1 MDANMQ
7 LHEIHEMHL
16 IEFLE
21 RLKVLYFDTGF
32 FVSNNEIWKAG
43 SSCDIEFHLSDLER
57 SVEKLVQSGELCRT
71 PKIQAIID
79 RGQDTYDNG
88 I

>member
-1 MDANMQ
+1 MTTQERNE
-7 LHEIHEMHL
+7 LHL
-16 IEFLE
+16 LEFFE
-21 RLKVLYFDTGF
+21 RLKKLYFDTGF
-32 FVSNNEIWKAG
+32 FVTNNEVWRAG

-57 SVEKLVQSGELCRT
+57 SVDKLVWRGELCRT

-79 RGQDTYDNG
+79 KGQDTYDNG